1 MSQNNERRV
10 LSYTGARELTA
21 QECDHVSGAIII
33 HTAPCKI
40 TVLSNGTCRWSGDC
54 EPPPR
59 CQG

>member
-1 MSQNNERRV
+1 MSQNDERRV

-21 QECDHVSGAIII
+21 QECQYVSGALVI
-33 HTAPCKI
+33 HTAPCMIK
-40 TVLSNGTCRWSGDC
+40 VNPNGTCTWSGDC